1 MVSDVEGGAVS
12 RTLYREVY
20 EALRSAIRSGEYAV
34 GDRLPRDAELMARF
48 DVSSVT
54 VKRALTLL
62 RDEGYLSRRPRH
74 GTFVVSREAGD
85 ATPSPLPQGGLLIG
99 CVLTDFDETFG
110 TRMLAGLIDAG
121 QDSSLVVRRSLGD
134 GEREDMMVRALAG
147 AGARALILQPSSS
160 EFVPPAVLEL
170 ITRGFPVV
178 ILDRVY
184 DGLPVSSVCSD
195 NVTAGREATDY
206 LFSLGHERLGLISS
220 DSDVSTLRD
229 RRTGFIAAH
238 AHHHLPHDPANE
250 FRATRSTV
258 PGSYAT
264 PDDDVRAL
272 TGYLQGRPG
281 LQGVVVTEYH
291 LAVLVQEAA
300 HELGIRVPEDLSI
313 VCFDHPGRFFD
324 RGSFEFTH
332 IEQDETAM
340 GQEAVRIAHELIN
353 DRSKVERV
361 ALETKLVVGGST
373 AKVG

>member
-1 MVSDVEGGAVS
+1 MS

-20 EALRSAIRSGEYAV
+20 EALRSSIESGELAV
-34 GDRLPRDAELMARF
+34 GERLPRDSELMERF
-48 DVSSVT
+48 DVGAIT

-74 GTFVVSREAGD
+74 GTFVVSREGGETPPPAPRPGD
-85 ATPSPLPQGGLLIG
+85 QLIG
-99 CVLTDFDETFG
+99 CVLTDFDDTFG
-110 TRMLAGLIDAG
+110 TRMLAGLIDAA
-121 QDSSLVVRRSLGD
+121 QPDTSLVVRRSLGD
-134 GEREDMMVRALAG
+134 GAREDTMVRALAA
-147 AGARALILQPSSS
+147 AGARAIILQPSSS

-195 NVTAGREATDY
+195 NVTAGRVATDY

-220 DSDVSTLRD
+220 DSEVSTVRD
-229 RRTGFIAAH
+229 RRAGFVAAH
-238 AHHHLPHDPANE
+238 AHHHVPHDPANE

-272 TGYLQGRPG
+272 TGYLAERRD

-291 LAVLVQEAA
+291 LAVLVLEAA
-300 HELGIRVPEDLSI
+300 RELGIRMPEDLSI
-313 VCFDHPGRFFD
+313 VCFDHPGQFFD
-324 RGSFEFTH
+324 RGRFEFTH
-332 IEQDETAM
+332 IEQDEAAM
-340 GQEAVRIAHELIN
+340 GHTAFELAL
-353 DRSKVERV
+353 DLTRDGSRVERV
-361 ALETKLVVGGST
+361 ALDTRLVVGEST
-373 AKVG
+373 APRRPA